1 MKSQKEE
8 RKVLLI
14 LALVFGVIVLATSW
28 MLFINNAS
36 GVLALVAFLLEI
48 IALIVNHKNKKML
61 TLISVAIAV
70 ISFVIATHL
79 RCGFK

>member
-28 MLFINNAS
+28 ILFINNAS
-36 GVLALVAFLLEI
+36 GVLALVAFLLGI
-48 IALIVNHKNKKML
+48 IALIVNRKNKKML
-61 TLISVAIAV
+61 TL
-70 ISFVIATHL
+70 
-79 RCGFK
+79 R